1 MLTLMKESSIQYPA
15 SSIQNPVSRIEY
27 RTMPGSLSKHKMT
40 IISVW
45 LCVISLTLSLL
56 TVGTTHTIESHSGS
70 LKHRF
75 SAFLA
80 PVHYGSSIIS
90 FISSKIE
97 YVGSIFVNIFRKP
110 IQKERIQELENKVED
125 LKRQLDEQIDR
136 NGRLA
141 HQYEVYAGLTQVGA
155 RKPLGPENPEASAA
169 AVENPEPGTAFRLLM
184 AKVIAVEPTD
194 WFRYLTIDKGTK
206 HGVRVD
212 MGVITRSDF
221 ISDIPHLTGA
231 VIGRVME
238 ANRNSSKIQLI
249 TDRLSVVAVTIES
262 LGDLVLLTGQPETE
276 NCSTDEIPS
285 TAYDKLKIGDA
296 IIVDERSSIF
306 PPGMLIG
313 KLSSIEKGTH
323 FCSIDVQPAF
333 RFRKLREVM
342 VVLGTR

>member
-1 MLTLMKESSIQYPA
+1 
-15 SSIQNPVSRIEY
+15 
-27 RTMPGSLSKHKMT
+27 
-40 IISVW
+40 
-45 LCVISLTLSLL
+45 
-56 TVGTTHTIESHSGS
+56 
-70 LKHRF
+70 
-75 SAFLA
+75 
-80 PVHYGSSIIS
+80 
-90 FISSKIE
+90 
-97 YVGSIFVNIFRKP
+97 
-110 IQKERIQELENKVED
+110 
-125 LKRQLDEQIDR
+125 LDEQIHR
-136 NGRLA
+136 NRRLEE
-141 HQYEVYAGLTQVGA
+141 QYEVYTILTQVGT
-155 RKPLGPENPEASAA
+155 RTPLGPEIPKAPAP
-169 AVENPEPGTAFRLLM
+169 AVENPEPETAFRLLL

-231 VIGRVME
+231 VVGRVME
-238 ANRNSSKIQLI
+238 ANRNSAKIQLI

-276 NCSTDEIPS
+276 NCSIDEIPS

>member
-1 MLTLMKESSIQYPA
+1 
-15 SSIQNPVSRIEY
+15 
-27 RTMPGSLSKHKMT
+27 MPGFLSKYKT
-40 IISVW
+40 ITILVC
-45 LCVISLTLSLL
+45 LCAISLILSWF
-56 TVGTTHTIESHSGS
+56 TVGTTHTIEAHSGS
-70 LKHRF
+70 LKLRF

-80 PVHYGSSIIS
+80 PVYYGSSVIS

-97 YVGSIFVNIFRKP
+97 YVGSIFVNIFKKP
-110 IQKERIQELENKVED
+110 VQNERILELENKVED
-125 LKRQLDEQIDR
+125 LKRQLGEQIHR
-136 NGRLA
+136 NRRLEE
-141 HQYEVYAGLTQVGA
+141 QYAIYTILTQGGA
-155 RKPLGPENPEASAA
+155 RTPLGPESPESPAP
-169 AVENPEPGTAFRLLM
+169 AVENPEPETAFRLLM

-194 WFRYLTIDKGTK
+194 WFRYLTIDKGTE

-221 ISDIPHLTGA
+221 MNDIPYLTGA
-231 VIGRVME
+231 VVGRVME
-238 ANRNSSKIQLI
+238 ANRNSAKIQLI

-276 NCSTDEIPS
+276 NCSIDEIPS
-285 TAYDKLKIGDA
+285 TAYEKLKIGDA
-296 IIVDERSSIF
+296 IVVDERSSIF

>member
-1 MLTLMKESSIQYPA
+1 ML
-15 SSIQNPVSRIEY
+15 
-27 RTMPGSLSKHKMT
+27 GFLSKYKT
-40 IISVW
+40 IILLVC
-45 LCVISLTLSLL
+45 LCAISLILSWF
-56 TVGTTHTIESHSGS
+56 TVGTTHTIEARSGS

-80 PVHYGSSIIS
+80 PVHYSSSVIS

-97 YVGSIFVNIFRKP
+97 YVGSIFVSIFRKP
-110 IQKERIQELENKVED
+110 VQKERILELESKVED
-125 LKRQLDEQIDR
+125 LKRQLDEQIHR
-136 NGRLA
+136 NRRLEE
-141 HQYEVYAGLTQVGA
+141 QYEVYTILTQVGT
-155 RKPLGPENPEASAA
+155 RTPLGPEIPKAPAP
-169 AVENPEPGTAFRLLM
+169 AVENPEPETAFRLLL

-221 ISDIPHLTGA
+221 ISDLPHLTGA
-231 VIGRVME
+231 VVGRVME
-238 ANRNSSKIQLI
+238 ANRNSAKIQLI

-276 NCSTDEIPS
+276 NCSIDEIPS

>member
-1 MLTLMKESSIQYPA
+1 
-15 SSIQNPVSRIEY
+15 
-27 RTMPGSLSKHKMT
+27 MPGFPIKYKT
-40 IISVW
+40 IAILVC
-45 LCVISLTLSLL
+45 LCAISLILSWL
-56 TVGTTHTIESHSGS
+56 TVGTTHTIESHSGF
-70 LKHRF
+70 LKHRL
-75 SAFLA
+75 SAFVS
-80 PVHYGSSIIS
+80 PIYYGSSVIS
-90 FISSKIE
+90 FISNKIE
-97 YVGSIFVNIFRKP
+97 YVGSIFVNIFTKP
-110 IQKERIQELENKVED
+110 LQKEQIQELESKVED
-125 LKRQLDEQIDR
+125 LKRQLDEQMAR
-136 NGRLA
+136 NRRLEE
-141 HQYEVYAGLTQVGA
+141 QYEAYASLTQVGGQ
-155 RKPLGPENPEASAA
+155 RPLGPENPEDSAPTI
-169 AVENPEPGTAFRLLM
+169 ENPESETAFRLLL
-184 AKVIAVEPTD
+184 ARVIAVEPTD
-194 WFRYLTIDKGTK
+194 WFRYLTIDKGTR

-221 ISDIPHLTGA
+221 IVDLPHLTGA
-231 VIGRVME
+231 VVGRVIE
-238 ANRNSSKIQLI
+238 ANRSSSKIQLI

-276 NCSTDEIPS
+276 NCSIDEIPS